1 MSKNAIAGDGA
12 GQPARKAGAAARRAA
27 MQARAVGVRRKPE
40 PASAAAGYPTGKGR
54 KALKGISIYM
64 HPLAKEVLD
73 KIAREQAKTVQ
84 DLGLE
89 ALNLLFSHYG
99 EKPIA

>member
-1 MSKNAIAGDGA
+1 MSRNASTSEGA
-12 GQPARKAGAAARRAA
+12 LRKPRGAAAPTRKAA
-27 MQARAVGVRRKPE
+27 MEARAVGVRRKPE
-40 PASAAAGYPTGKGR
+40 PVPLAVAYPTGRGR

-64 HPLAKEVLD
+64 HPLAKDVLD

-89 ALNLLFSHYG
+89 ALNLLFTHYG